1 MAKDKSKKKGGV
13 SDDFAKP
20 SEAKAGGDGFN
31 FEKDENLGKLFL
43 ITPLRVQTAK
53 GFEGKESEV
62 VVADI
67 VELNEKKPERSVEH
81 EEVFVWGGWT
91 KGAIRGFIGD
101 KRVLGRL
108 GQDKSKGRGKN
119 AAWVL
124 EDAEPADVAVA
135 RAYLEALNDPF
146 RSQKGEDDGA
156 GKKAKKGDVDAKKK
170 GGGKGKKK

>member
-1 MAKDKSKKKGGV
+1 MKGWPIVAKDKSKKKGGV

-20 SEAKAGGDGFN
+20 SEAKASGDGFN
-31 FEKDENLGKLFL
+31 FEKEENLGKLFL

-67 VELNEKKPERSVEH
+67 VELDEKKPERSVEH

-101 KRVLGRL
+101 KRVLVQSDKILL
-108 GQDKSKGRGKN
+108 GKIHDLSGN
-119 AAWVL
+119 PVPCHCTASTAA
-124 EDAEPADVAVA
+124 
-135 RAYLEALNDPF
+135 
-146 RSQKGEDDGA
+146 
-156 GKKAKKGDVDAKKK
+156 
-170 GGGKGKKK
+170 